1 MSWPPGRRAASRS
14 PATSGAP
21 TDVIEE
27 TVSAGD
33 SRLKLHFD
41 SAALD
46 RLTALVAEFC
56 RRERSVTM
64 ARIRDQLGTS
74 RRYAQVLLEH
84 LDADKVTVRRGDVH
98 VLRER
103 RR

>member
-1 MSWPPGRRAASRS
+1 
-14 PATSGAP
+14 
-21 TDVIEE
+21 
-27 TVSAGD
+27 
-33 SRLKLHFD
+33 
-41 SAALD
+41 
-46 RLTALVAEFC
+46 
-56 RRERSVTM
+56 VTI